1 MTTTDKISGTICS
14 ASLNSPIE
22 EVKVLAFNQSDE
34 LISTTKSD
42 EQGKWQ
48 ISQSENIT
56 YISFSKEGYIKK
68 TLIVDQ
74 IRLQPTRLLEDR
86 IIGYQQKHFF
96 KPGETIKAFVSSS
109 AKFNAELIR
118 HGYKISKV
126 MDLGNHE
133 PSYQELPDGFFVETG
148 LKWNATFTYELPKN
162 LQSGFYSLK
171 LTSLEKE
178 EHYIITFVVSPPKE
192 NYGTNA
198 KLLVLASTNNWQTY
212 NVWGGRSR
220 YRNFENPITSHLTN
234 KLKTLG
240 LRIVPEPLKVLT
252 KNIFRKNTV
261 VTIKDHPN
269 AFQFRR
275 LSINRPHPDCSIND
289 SDIYDTFTSHLSS
302 NEWRTLGWLEKNNI
316 PYDLISG
323 YELHNN
329 PDILNHYK
337 AIMLNSHSEYWSKDM
352 FTSLKK
358 FNEMGGA
365 VLNLSGNS
373 IYREVEFYEDSSL
386 HCVSLRFADSAEDE
400 TKLIGVRFDMRGY
413 GSCNPYKVLKSG
425 HWIFEGTNVKNGD
438 LFGKKNLNH
447 NSGNFKQ
454 SFEKDPAS
462 SPGMAPLKGEGASGW
477 ETDKLSKTAPK
488 DFILLAKGTNIRN
501 GGAEMVIREKEGNGL
516 VFSAS
521 SITFGASLLV
531 DETCSLIVLNVLKK
545 VLN

>member
-1 MTTTDKISGTICS
+1 MTTTDKISGTISS

-48 ISQSENIT
+48 ISQSEKIT

-74 IRLQPTRLLEDR
+74 ITLQPTRLLEDR

-96 KPGETIKAFVSSS
+96 KPGETVKAFVSSS
-109 AKFNAELIR
+109 TKFNAELIR

-178 EHYIITFVVSPPKE
+178 EHYIITFVVSPTID
-192 NYGTNA
+192 NYGKNA
-198 KLLVLASTNNWQTY
+198 KLLILASTNNWQTY
-212 NVWGGRSR
+212 NIWGGRSR

-275 LSINRPHPDCSIND
+275 LSINRPHPNCSIND

-425 HWIFEGTNVKNGD
+425 HWIFEGTNVKNGN